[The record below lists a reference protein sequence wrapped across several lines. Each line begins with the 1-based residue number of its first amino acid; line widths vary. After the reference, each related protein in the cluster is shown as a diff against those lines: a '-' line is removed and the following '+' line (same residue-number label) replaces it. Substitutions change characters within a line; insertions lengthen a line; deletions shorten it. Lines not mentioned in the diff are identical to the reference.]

1 MRSFCANCGAPVEE
15 GAAFCGS
22 CGAPVQNA
30 VEPMQPAVPVEP
42 PVAPVESQPSAP
54 VESAAPAQAPVYPVY
69 QQPVYVQPVSPL
81 KGSNGVGV
89 ASFVMSMV
97 SLVATIAVIAI
108 ISSIMDSV
116 SSFYF
121 SFSELQTLCTS
132 GIVLAIL
139 ALLGFYLERK
149 NVMDQSL
156 RLLFTEM
163 LRRTG
168 RCRALYDGP
177 EGMLLQTGGNGL
189 FCGIPDADALLRVL
203 RGVTVPKDAGF
214 TVFSHEAADA
224 VQREFGLHAQE
235 AYETLLY
242 LQPSPPE
249 VPACSIRPLKAE
261 DAAEAARYYHLFD
274 DPLPYLRGRAEA
286 GALWGHFT
294 AEGRLAGFL
303 GIHSEGSMGMLE
315 VVPEFRRHGIA
326 QALEAALIRLHLE
339 RGWLPYCFVAPDN
352 VPSLSLQAKLGLTNI
367 HIPAIWLF

>member
-1 MRSFCANCGAPVEE
+1 
-15 GAAFCGS
+15 
-22 CGAPVQNA
+22 
-30 VEPMQPAVPVEP
+30 
-42 PVAPVESQPSAP
+42 
-54 VESAAPAQAPVYPVY
+54 
-69 QQPVYVQPVSPL
+69 
-81 KGSNGVGV
+81 
-89 ASFVMSMV
+89 
-97 SLVATIAVIAI
+97 
-108 ISSIMDSV
+108 
-116 SSFYF
+116 
-121 SFSELQTLCTS
+121 
-132 GIVLAIL
+132 
-139 ALLGFYLERK
+139 
-149 NVMDQSL
+149 MDQNL

-224 VQREFGLHAQE
+224 VQREFGLHDQE

-261 DAAEAARYYHLFD
+261 DTAEAARYYHLFD
-274 DPLPYLRGRAEA
+274 DPLPYLHGRAEA

-315 VVPEFRRHGIA
+315 VVPEFRRRGIDPAQIPAVLVHNHGPFTWGKDA
-326 QALEAALIRLHLE
+326 DEAVYHAVVLEE
-339 RGWLPYCFVAPDN
+339 VAFMN
-352 VPSLSLQAKLGLTNI
+352 FHAKLLN
-367 HIPAIWLF
+367 PAAGPMPQVLLDKHYLRKHGANAYYGQG

>member
-1 MRSFCANCGAPVEE
+1 MDYV
-15 GAAFCGS
+15 
-22 CGAPVQNA
+22 
-30 VEPMQPAVPVEP
+30 VP
-42 PVAPVESQPSAP
+42 
-54 VESAAPAQAPVYPVY
+54 
-69 QQPVYVQPVSPL
+69 
-81 KGSNGVGV
+81 
-89 ASFVMSMV
+89 
-97 SLVATIAVIAI
+97 
-108 ISSIMDSV
+108 
-116 SSFYF
+116 
-121 SFSELQTLCTS
+121 
-132 GIVLAIL
+132 
-139 ALLGFYLERK
+139 GF
-149 NVMDQSL
+149 
-156 RLLFTEM
+156 
-163 LRRTG
+163 
-168 RCRALYDGP
+168 A
-177 EGMLLQTGGNGL
+177 
-189 FCGIPDADALLRVL
+189 
-203 RGVTVPKDAGF
+203 
-214 TVFSHEAADA
+214 
-224 VQREFGLHAQE
+224 

-249 VPACSIRPLKAE
+249 VPACSIRPLTAE

>member
-1 MRSFCANCGAPVEE
+1 
-15 GAAFCGS
+15 
-22 CGAPVQNA
+22 
-30 VEPMQPAVPVEP
+30 
-42 PVAPVESQPSAP
+42 
-54 VESAAPAQAPVYPVY
+54 
-69 QQPVYVQPVSPL
+69 
-81 KGSNGVGV
+81 
-89 ASFVMSMV
+89 
-97 SLVATIAVIAI
+97 
-108 ISSIMDSV
+108 
-116 SSFYF
+116 
-121 SFSELQTLCTS
+121 
-132 GIVLAIL
+132 
-139 ALLGFYLERK
+139 
-149 NVMDQSL
+149 
-156 RLLFTEM
+156 
-163 LRRTG
+163 
-168 RCRALYDGP
+168 
-177 EGMLLQTGGNGL
+177 MLLQTGGNGL

-224 VQREFGLHAQE
+224 VQREFGLHDQE

-249 VPACSIRPLKAE
+249 VPACSIRPLTAE
-261 DAAEAARYYHLFD
+261 DSAEAARYYHLFD

>member
-1 MRSFCANCGAPVEE
+1 
-15 GAAFCGS
+15 
-22 CGAPVQNA
+22 
-30 VEPMQPAVPVEP
+30 
-42 PVAPVESQPSAP
+42 
-54 VESAAPAQAPVYPVY
+54 
-69 QQPVYVQPVSPL
+69 
-81 KGSNGVGV
+81 
-89 ASFVMSMV
+89 
-97 SLVATIAVIAI
+97 
-108 ISSIMDSV
+108 
-116 SSFYF
+116 
-121 SFSELQTLCTS
+121 
-132 GIVLAIL
+132 
-139 ALLGFYLERK
+139 
-149 NVMDQSL
+149 MDQNL

-224 VQREFGLHAQE
+224 VQREFGLHDQE

-294 AEGRLAGFL
+294 TEGRLAGFL

-315 VVPEFRRHGIA
+315 VVPEFRRH
-326 QALEAALIRLHLE
+326 
-339 RGWLPYCFVAPDN
+339 PDG
-352 VPSLSLQAKLGLTNI
+352 SGST
-367 HIPAIWLF
+367 

>member
-1 MRSFCANCGAPVEE
+1 
-15 GAAFCGS
+15 
-22 CGAPVQNA
+22 
-30 VEPMQPAVPVEP
+30 
-42 PVAPVESQPSAP
+42 
-54 VESAAPAQAPVYPVY
+54 
-69 QQPVYVQPVSPL
+69 
-81 KGSNGVGV
+81 
-89 ASFVMSMV
+89 
-97 SLVATIAVIAI
+97 
-108 ISSIMDSV
+108 
-116 SSFYF
+116 
-121 SFSELQTLCTS
+121 
-132 GIVLAIL
+132 
-139 ALLGFYLERK
+139 
-149 NVMDQSL
+149 MDQNL

-274 DPLPYLRGRAEA
+274 DPLPNLRGRAEA

-315 VVPEFRRHGIA
+315 VVPEFRRRGIA

>member
-54 VESAAPAQAPVYPVY
+54 AESAAPAQAPVYPVY

-132 GIVLAIL
+132 GIVCH
-139 ALLGFYLERK
+139 EK
-149 NVMDQSL
+149 VML
-156 RLLFTEM
+156 PPATPM
-163 LRRTG
+163 H
-168 RCRALYDGP
+168 RANK
-177 EGMLLQTGGNGL
+177 QIH
-189 FCGIPDADALLRVL
+189 C
-203 RGVTVPKDAGF
+203 
-214 TVFSHEAADA
+214 
-224 VQREFGLHAQE
+224 
-235 AYETLLY
+235 LLY
-242 LQPSPPE
+242 RFTSRK
-249 VPACSIRPLKAE
+249 SSN
-261 DAAEAARYYHLFD
+261 Y
-274 DPLPYLRGRAEA
+274 A
-286 GALWGHFT
+286 GK
-294 AEGRLAGFL
+294 
-303 GIHSEGSMGMLE
+303 I
-315 VVPEFRRHGIA
+315 V
-326 QALEAALIRLHLE
+326 
-339 RGWLPYCFVAPDN
+339 
-352 VPSLSLQAKLGLTNI
+352 SLQENLCKAYKALTTCSRNDRI
-367 HIPAIWLF
+367 IMSWKRNSFSVFNLIDTRV

>member
-1 MRSFCANCGAPVEE
+1 
-15 GAAFCGS
+15 
-22 CGAPVQNA
+22 
-30 VEPMQPAVPVEP
+30 
-42 PVAPVESQPSAP
+42 
-54 VESAAPAQAPVYPVY
+54 
-69 QQPVYVQPVSPL
+69 
-81 KGSNGVGV
+81 
-89 ASFVMSMV
+89 
-97 SLVATIAVIAI
+97 
-108 ISSIMDSV
+108 
-116 SSFYF
+116 
-121 SFSELQTLCTS
+121 
-132 GIVLAIL
+132 
-139 ALLGFYLERK
+139 
-149 NVMDQSL
+149 MDQNL

-189 FCGIPDADALLRVL
+189 FCGIPDAGALLRVL

-315 VVPEFRRHGIA
+315 VVPEFRRRGIA
-326 QALEAALIRLHLE
+326 QALEFLRQFTPCAFMTGSGSACVGLFLEESQAQAALSAAKE
-339 RGWLPYCFVAPDN
+339 RFPFAQIVRSTKN
-352 VPSLSLQAKLGLTNI
+352 SLTILG
-367 HIPAIWLF
+367 

>member
-1 MRSFCANCGAPVEE
+1 
-15 GAAFCGS
+15 
-22 CGAPVQNA
+22 
-30 VEPMQPAVPVEP
+30 
-42 PVAPVESQPSAP
+42 
-54 VESAAPAQAPVYPVY
+54 
-69 QQPVYVQPVSPL
+69 
-81 KGSNGVGV
+81 
-89 ASFVMSMV
+89 
-97 SLVATIAVIAI
+97 
-108 ISSIMDSV
+108 
-116 SSFYF
+116 
-121 SFSELQTLCTS
+121 
-132 GIVLAIL
+132 
-139 ALLGFYLERK
+139 
-149 NVMDQSL
+149 
-156 RLLFTEM
+156 
-163 LRRTG
+163 
-168 RCRALYDGP
+168 
-177 EGMLLQTGGNGL
+177 MLLQTGGNGL

-242 LQPSPPE
+242 LQPSPPK

>member
-1 MRSFCANCGAPVEE
+1 
-15 GAAFCGS
+15 
-22 CGAPVQNA
+22 
-30 VEPMQPAVPVEP
+30 
-42 PVAPVESQPSAP
+42 
-54 VESAAPAQAPVYPVY
+54 
-69 QQPVYVQPVSPL
+69 
-81 KGSNGVGV
+81 
-89 ASFVMSMV
+89 
-97 SLVATIAVIAI
+97 
-108 ISSIMDSV
+108 
-116 SSFYF
+116 
-121 SFSELQTLCTS
+121 
-132 GIVLAIL
+132 
-139 ALLGFYLERK
+139 
-149 NVMDQSL
+149 MDQNL

-249 VPACSIRPLKAE
+249 VPACSIRPLTAE
-261 DAAEAARYYHLFD
+261 DSAEAARYYHLFD
-274 DPLPYLRGRAEA
+274 DPQPYLRGRAEA

-315 VVPEFRRHGIA
+315 VVP
-326 QALEAALIRLHLE
+326 
-339 RGWLPYCFVAPDN
+339 
-352 VPSLSLQAKLGLTNI
+352 
-367 HIPAIWLF
+367 